1 MSQPFVVTS
10 VVEGH
15 GEVEAVPVLLRRIVQ
30 QIDPSRVTDIRRPM
44 RVNRGRM
51 LRPGEIERYVELAA
65 RHHGGLG
72 AVLVLLDADDDCPAQ
87 LGTALCERARR
98 RRPETPLSV
107 VVAVKEFEAWF
118 LAAASSLAGK
128 RGLPDVLAPPE
139 NPEEIRDAKGWL
151 RARRTDGLAY
161 APTVDQ
167 PALAASFD
175 LVTARA
181 GASSFD
187 KLYRDVERLLQ
198 ETAK

>member
-72 AVLVLLDADDDCPAQ
+72 AVLVLLDADDDCAAQ